1 MDHEKSNF
9 SLMCGCGTL
18 SDTGC
23 WDRMK
28 SKKVSIGESE
38 INIYYSGYR
47 DLYFDIKPTPGSWHC
62 FWFLLKMVKFWPSF
76 TNTFPMWGKLFQIF
90 LDPNKKKFCFS
101 ILKSCM
107 MYDLFLS
114 WYAVEECKKMIRTV
128 QIFISKGTVVKNSHK
143 QKNIWIKNC
152 MIWMKSYMLMLYL

>member
-1 MDHEKSNF
+1 M
-9 SLMCGCGTL
+9 GTKYVSYVQKLFAIPNVCLIKIRRKL
-18 SDTGC
+18 SSVLLLG
-23 WDRMK
+23 
-28 SKKVSIGESE
+28 S
-38 INIYYSGYR
+38 R

-62 FWFLLKMVKFWPSF
+62 FWFLLKMVKFWPKFWPSF

-143 QKNIWIKNC
+143 QKNIWIKNWNYTC
-152 MIWMKSYMLMLYL
+152 

>member
-1 MDHEKSNF
+1 MGRTIIFYCYTGQSFVTLWN
-9 SLMCGCGTL
+9 SLTF
-18 SDTGC
+18 
-23 WDRMK
+23 
-28 SKKVSIGESE
+28 VSG
-38 INIYYSGYR
+38 R

-62 FWFLLKMVKFWPSF
+62 FWFLLKMVKFWPKFWPSF

-114 WYAVEECKKMIRTV
+114 WYAVEECKQMIRTV

-143 QKNIWIKNC
+143 QKNIWIKNWNYTC
-152 MIWMKSYMLMLYL
+152 